1 MTFSHLH
8 KQLFKKRGG
17 LLFFFFILSC
27 LFSLIFILLFLN
39 SCNRRSELEGSWVGC
54 EVRRPLID
62 WTLTIKGNQFSL
74 VREDLNVW
82 YKGFLRL
89 NKNCRLKKIDL
100 EIIDAVAQ
108 ISCGKT
114 SLGIYEVDGDTLTI
128 IATDPGDHLRPLS
141 FDEPCKSSEFFF
153 TKKNSGFETAS
164 KSSRIP

>member
-1 MTFSHLH
+1 M
-8 KQLFKKRGG
+8 QFKGFIIF
-17 LLFFFFILSC
+17 LALILS
-27 LFSLIFILLFLN
+27 SLFLS

-100 EIIDAVAQ
+100 EVKNTAVQ
-108 ISCGKT
+108 ISNGKT

-128 IATDPGDHLRPLS
+128 IATEPGDHLRPLS
-141 FDEPCKSSEFFF
+141 FDEPGKSSEFFF

-164 KSSRIP
+164 KSSQIP

>member
-1 MTFSHLH
+1 MRSKGF
-8 KQLFKKRGG
+8 R
-17 LLFFFFILSC
+17 FFIV
-27 LFSLIFILLFLN
+27 LIFILLFFN
-39 SCNRRSELEGSWVGC
+39 SCNRRSELEGSWIGC

-82 YKGFLRL
+82 YKGFLSL

-100 EIIDAVAQ
+100 EVIDTAAQ

-141 FDEPCKSSEFFF
+141 FDEPCKYSEFFF
-153 TKKNSGFETAS
+153 TKK
-164 KSSRIP
+164 

>member
-1 MTFSHLH
+1 MRSKGF
-8 KQLFKKRGG
+8 R
-17 LLFFFFILSC
+17 FFVV
-27 LFSLIFILLFLN
+27 LIFLLLLLN
-39 SCNRRSELEGSWVGC
+39 SCNRRSELEGAWVGC
-54 EVRRPLID
+54 EVRKPLID

-100 EIIDAVAQ
+100 EVINTAVQ
-108 ISCGKT
+108 ISNGKT

-128 IATDPGDHLRPLS
+128 IATEPGDHLRPLS
-141 FDEPCKSSEFFF
+141 FDEPGKSSEFFF

-164 KSSRIP
+164 KSSRIPFPAP

>member
-1 MTFSHLH
+1 MRSKGF
-8 KQLFKKRGG
+8 R
-17 LLFFFFILSC
+17 FFIV
-27 LFSLIFILLFLN
+27 LIFILLFFN
-39 SCNRRSELEGSWVGC
+39 SCNRRSELEGTWIGC

-100 EIIDAVAQ
+100 EVIDTAVQ
-108 ISCGKT
+108 RSNGKRL
-114 SLGIYEVDGDTLTI
+114 LGIYEVNRDTLTI
-128 IATDPGDHLRPLS
+128 IATKFGDHLRPFS
-141 FDEPCKSSEFFF
+141 FDEPGKSSEFFF
-153 TKKNSGFETAS
+153 TRKNSGFETAS

>member
-1 MTFSHLH
+1 MRSKSFS
-8 KQLFKKRGG
+8 F
-17 LLFFFFILSC
+17 
-27 LFSLIFILLFLN
+27 IFILIVLLLFLS
-39 SCNRRSELEGSWVGC
+39 SCNRRSELEGSWVGF

-82 YKGFLRL
+82 YKGFLSL

-100 EIIDAVAQ
+100 EVIDTAVPV
-108 ISCGKT
+108 SNGKT

-141 FDEPCKSSEFFF
+141 FDEPCRSSEFFF
-153 TKKNSGFETAS
+153 TKK
-164 KSSRIP
+164 